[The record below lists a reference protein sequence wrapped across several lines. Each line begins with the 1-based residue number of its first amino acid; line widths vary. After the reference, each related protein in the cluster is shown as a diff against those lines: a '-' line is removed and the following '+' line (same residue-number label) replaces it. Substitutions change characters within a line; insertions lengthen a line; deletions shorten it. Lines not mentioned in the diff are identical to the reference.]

1 MTNFE
6 VITMS
11 LFIDN
16 LDGEQLAILASAF
29 AIAFS
34 KGLTASEIEL
44 LAGFITSI
52 GDLMALI
59 ATKNESDNDAASK

>member
-1 MTNFE
+1 
-6 VITMS
+6 MS
-11 LFIDN
+11 MFLDN
-16 LDGEQLAILASAF
+16 LDGDELAILSSAF

-34 KGLTASEIEL
+34 KGLTPTEIEI

-59 ATKNESDNDAASK
+59 ASKKNANSETDAK

>member
-1 MTNFE
+1 
-6 VITMS
+6 MS

-16 LDGEQLAILASAF
+16 LDGEQLAILSSAF

-34 KGLTASEIEL
+34 KGLTASEINI

-59 ATKNESDNDAASK
+59 ASKEESESAKDDK

>member
-1 MTNFE
+1 
-6 VITMS
+6 MS

-34 KGLTASEIEL
+34 KGLTTNEIEL

-59 ATKNESDNDAASK
+59 ASKNETDSDGAGE

>member
-1 MTNFE
+1 
-6 VITMS
+6 MS

-16 LDGEQLAILASAF
+16 LDGEQLAILSSAF

-34 KGLTASEIEL
+34 KGLTSDEIEI

-59 ATKNESDNDAASK
+59 AAKKDIPSDADTNN

>member
-16 LDGEQLAILASAF
+16 LGGDELALLSTAF

-34 KGLTASEIEL
+34 KGLSTNEIEL
-44 LAGFITSI
+44 LASFISNI
-52 GDLMALI
+52 GDQMALI
-59 ATKNESDNDAASK
+59 ALKNDNANDIVVS